1 MSYIEKKYRNKI
13 SEVFE
18 ELSKLDKDILEL
30 LKHKSIKHSDKIAKL
45 CALCNKNVN
54 QILGVYYPEI
64 KDMNDKLDIKST
76 LKFYYDLIDKL
87 TDFIRNVENYQKID
101 EKYYENLI
109 KFLNDKDKLISEKY
123 REICINELTAFYDP
137 NTRESLEKILA
148 EKIEKKNREYFSIGP
163 LEQEIKKIGKI
174 AGADMI
180 SILNFEDMQIRD
192 FKLID
197 NPRTIIHYTMF
208 SQDEQKL
215 KSIGKEL
222 KQYLNSKGYE
232 AVVLI
237 LELNDL
243 ATEREILAGSII
255 TDAKLLSDNR

>member
-13 SEVFE
+13 SEIFDD
-18 ELSKLDKDILEL
+18 LSNLDKEILEL
-30 LKHKSIKHSDKIAKL
+30 LNYKSIKYSDKIAKL
-45 CALCNKNVN
+45 CALSNKKVN
-54 QILGVYYPEI
+54 QILRIYYPEI
-64 KDMNDKLDIKST
+64 KNMNDKLDIKST

-87 TDFIRNVENYQKID
+87 TDFIRNIENYQKID

-137 NTRESLEKILA
+137 NTRDSLEKILA
-148 EKIEKKNREYFSIGP
+148 EKLEKKNREYFSIGP

-174 AGADMI
+174 AGAEMI
-180 SILNFEDMQIRD
+180 SILNFEDMHISD
-192 FKLID
+192 FKLIE
-197 NPRTIIHYTMF
+197 NPRTIIHYTIF

-237 LELNDL
+237 LELNEL
-243 ATEREILAGSII
+243 ATEREVLAGSII